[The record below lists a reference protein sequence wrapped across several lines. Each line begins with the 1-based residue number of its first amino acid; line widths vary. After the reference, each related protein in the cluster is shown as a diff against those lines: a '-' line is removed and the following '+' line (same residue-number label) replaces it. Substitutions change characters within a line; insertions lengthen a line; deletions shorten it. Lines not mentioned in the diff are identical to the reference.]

1 MLMSFDIL
9 KFSDEKHCGNDFYNF
24 INENWLNSINIP
36 DDYQRWGTFQ
46 ELEKSN
52 FLKIKKILET
62 INPKENIYFNK
73 VRILYEQLN
82 DIKLKKSKNNLKPII
97 QMITQ
102 IKNTSNVEDLF
113 KLIIIFDINFQ
124 INSPINFSIQSS
136 LTNAE
141 LNILHLSPG
150 GLGLPDR
157 DYYFLESKKTIRK
170 KYIEFIET
178 YGMCFNIK
186 LNSEGIFNLE
196 KELAEKDFTQVQK
209 RTTELNNNPT
219 TFSQFIGKNPNLS
232 YLEQIFI
239 KANKTPGQINITNPN
254 YMFGLNKL
262 IKSTNLNIWKEYFI
276 FNLIKEFY
284 YCLSEEVEQEYFNFY
299 NKILKGTKL
308 MKPQWERTIEHLN
321 SVVGELIGLEYATRY
336 FKPEAK
342 SLAQEIVDLIK
353 SELEDYLK
361 NNDWMEPETKT
372 KALEK
377 LKLMKTKIGYPDVI
391 KKNYAELDINEAN
404 TPVTNIING
413 RTFTNKY
420 YLMAL
425 YEPLD
430 RSLWFMNAHS
440 VNAYYSPNMNE
451 IVFPAGILQEPFFS
465 PNQDIAFNFGGFG
478 MIIGHEITHGFD
490 DEGSKYD
497 AYGNLKNWWTPTDF
511 NHYKEKTKQIIN
523 QYNKYQI
530 DGQNVNGELTLGENI
545 ADIGG
550 LALSFRAFKKY
561 SQCQENKNKIKINY
575 SMLSNQTNLTDEQK
589 FFVNFANIWK
599 SKGRIEDVQQRIL
612 LDVHSPPIFR
622 VNGSVRNIN
631 EFYEAFNIKF
641 TDKLYLKPEER
652 VKIWG

>member
-1 MLMSFDIL
+1 MLMSFDIV

-24 INENWLNSINIP
+24 INESWLNSINIP

-46 ELEKSN
+46 ELEKKN

-62 INPKENIYFNK
+62 INSKENINLNK
-73 VRILYEQLN
+73 VRILYNQIN
-82 DIKLKKSKNNLKPII
+82 DITSRNSINNLNYLI
-97 QMITQ
+97 QMIEQ
-102 IKNTSNVEDLF
+102 IKTRINTEDLF
-113 KLIIIFDINFQ
+113 ELVVDFDLKFGIS
-124 INSPINFSIQSS
+124 SPISFSVQSS
-136 LTNAE
+136 FTNAE

-157 DYYFLESKKTIRK
+157 DYYFLESKQHIRE
-170 KYIEFIET
+170 KYIEFIERF
-178 YGMCFNIK
+178 GLFFDIK
-186 LNSEGIFNLE
+186 LNSREIFELE
-196 KELAEKDFTQVQK
+196 KTLAEKDFTQVQK

-219 TFSQFIGKNPNLS
+219 VFSQFIEKNPNLS
-232 YLEQIFI
+232 YLINIFN
-239 KANKTPGQINITNPN
+239 KVNKTPGQINITNPK
-254 YMFGLNKL
+254 YMMSLNKL
-262 IKSTNLNIWKEYFI
+262 IKSINLDIWKQYFI

-299 NKILKGTKL
+299 NKVLKGTKT

-321 SVVGELIGLEYATRY
+321 TVVGELLGLEYAKKH
-336 FKPEAK
+336 FKHEAK
-342 SLAQEIVDLIK
+342 LLAEEIVYLIK

-361 NNDWMEPETKT
+361 NNDWMEPETKI

-377 LKLMKTKIGYPDVI
+377 LSLMGTKIGYPSVV
-391 KKNYAELDINEAN
+391 KKNYSELDIFEAN
-404 TPVTNIING
+404 PVLVNIING
-413 RTFTNKY
+413 RTFNNKY
-420 YLMAL
+420 YIMEL

-465 PNQDIAFNFGGFG
+465 PNQDCAYNFGGFG

-497 AYGNLKNWWTPTDF
+497 AHGNLKNWWTPTDF
-511 NHYKEKTKQIIN
+511 THYKEKTQQIIN

-561 SQCQENKNKIKINY
+561 IQCQQNKNRIKINY
-575 SMLSNQTNLTDEQK
+575 TILSNQTNLTDEQK

-599 SKGRIEDVQQRIL
+599 SKGRIEDVHQRIL

-631 EFYEAFNIKF
+631 EFYEAFNIKQ